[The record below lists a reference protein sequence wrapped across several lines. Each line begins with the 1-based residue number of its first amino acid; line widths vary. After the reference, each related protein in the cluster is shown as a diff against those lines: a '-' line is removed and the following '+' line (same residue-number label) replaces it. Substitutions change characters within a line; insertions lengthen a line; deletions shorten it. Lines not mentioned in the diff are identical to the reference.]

1 MVKNNALA
9 TAVLHTTPHC
19 EEADASIPTPGH
31 TDDEASDEE
40 GGQTQHVSDNENMD
54 TTMESQSSAC
64 PATRQDDVAGI
75 LLRGSVPPCWL
86 DEHLL
91 LLHHMLGKQPLKKR
105 ASCVRCLDRTGIW
118 AT

>member
-9 TAVLHTTPHC
+9 TVLSPRC
-19 EEADASIPTPGH
+19 EEVGASIPTPGH

-40 GGQTQHVSDNENMD
+40 EGQTQHASDDENMD
-54 TTMESQSSAC
+54 TTMESQPPAC
-64 PATRQDDVAGI
+64 PVTRQDDVAAI
-75 LLRGSVPPCWL
+75 LLQSSVPPCWSG
-86 DEHLL
+86 EHLSL
-91 LLHHMLGKQPLKKR
+91 SHYMLGKQPKKR